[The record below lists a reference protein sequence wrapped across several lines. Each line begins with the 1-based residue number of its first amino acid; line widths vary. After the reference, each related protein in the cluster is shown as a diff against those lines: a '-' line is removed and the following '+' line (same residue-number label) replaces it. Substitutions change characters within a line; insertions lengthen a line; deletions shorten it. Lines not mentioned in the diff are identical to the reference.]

1 MKKQV
6 LYLFLLLTISSIGLS
21 SCGIYSFSG
30 ASLSSDIKN
39 VSIKTFTNQ
48 ASIVVPSLAEKIT
61 EKLKDKFLREMNLKL
76 VDDNGDLNF
85 KGSITDYRVAPSSIS
100 SNEQSKTSRLTIS
113 VKVKFE
119 NIKEPKL
126 NYEMV
131 FSSYMDF
138 DSTKDL
144 SQVENDLIDGITD
157 LLVQDIFNK
166 AVNNW

>member
-6 LYLFLLLTISSIGLS
+6 LYLCFFLPLMAIGLF

-30 ASLSSDIKN
+30 ASLSSDIKS

-48 ASIVVPSLAEKIT
+48 ASIVVPSLSEKIT
-61 EKLKDKFLREMNLKL
+61 EKLKDKFLKEMNLKL
-76 VDDNGDLNF
+76 EDDNGDLTF
-85 KGSITDYRVAPSSIS
+85 KGAIVDYKIAPSSIT
-100 SNEQSKTSRLTIS
+100 SNDQSKTSRLTIS

-126 NYEMV
+126 NYETV

-144 SQVENDLIDGITD
+144 SQVETELIEGITTN
-157 LLVQDIFNK
+157 LVQDIFNK

>member
-1 MKKQV
+1 MA
-6 LYLFLLLTISSIGLS
+6 IGLF

-30 ASLSSDIKN
+30 ASLSSDIKS

-48 ASIVVPSLAEKIT
+48 ASIVVPSLSEKIT
-61 EKLKDKFLREMNLKL
+61 EKLKDKFLKEMNLKL
-76 VDDNGDLNF
+76 EDDNGDLTF
-85 KGSITDYRVAPSSIS
+85 KGAIVDYKIAPSSIT
-100 SNEQSKTSRLTIS
+100 SNDQSKTSRLTIS

-126 NYEMV
+126 NYETV

-144 SQVENDLIDGITD
+144 SQVETELIEGITTN
-157 LLVQDIFNK
+157 LVQDIFNK

>member
-6 LYLFLLLTISSIGLS
+6 LYLCFFLPLMAIGLF

-30 ASLSSDIKN
+30 ASLSSDIKS

-48 ASIVVPSLAEKIT
+48 ASIVVPSLSEKIT
-61 EKLKDKFLREMNLKL
+61 EKLKDKFLKEMNLKL
-76 VDDNGDLNF
+76 EDDNGDLTF
-85 KGSITDYRVAPSSIS
+85 KGAIVDYKIAPSSIT
-100 SNEQSKTSRLTIS
+100 SNDQSKTSRLTIS

-126 NYEMV
+126 NYETV

-144 SQVENDLIDGITD
+144 SQVEAELIEGITTN
-157 LLVQDIFNK
+157 LVQDIFNK